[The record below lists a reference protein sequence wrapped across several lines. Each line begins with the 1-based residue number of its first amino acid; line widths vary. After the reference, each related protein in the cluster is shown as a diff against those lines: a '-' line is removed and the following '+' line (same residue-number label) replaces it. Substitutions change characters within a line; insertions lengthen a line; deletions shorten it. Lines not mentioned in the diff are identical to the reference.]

1 MSLGIPFKLES
12 NKMMFAAMPTPR
24 RPRQKPLTI
33 DKFAPRRVPTDCLV
47 LGHVGSERD
56 CLNFAL
62 QTMSDYE
69 AIRRKTL
76 GFSASP
82 KFWIAG
88 HEGVTDKVFDP
99 AQCALFGHDIDI
111 VDEDVDVCWIKVHI
125 ASEPTPYPDRS
136 DLMTQLYAA
145 FEALTKASN
154 IIEEIYMKSEMFID
168 VLDGIKEDEIQTAK
182 KQLGQMLHMDM
193 MDQGGT

>member
-1 MSLGIPFKLES
+1 MAFGIPFKIPES

-24 RPRQKPLTI
+24 RPRQTPLTI

-47 LGHVGSERD
+47 LGHVGPVRE
-56 CLNFAL
+56 CINFAM
-62 QTMSDYE
+62 QTKVDYGDV
-69 AIRRKTL
+69 RRETL

-82 KFWIAG
+82 KFWIDF
-88 HEGVTDKVFDP
+88 HKGVTDVVFDP

-136 DLMTQLYAA
+136 DLMTHLFAA
-145 FEALTKASN
+145 FDALTKASET
-154 IIEEIYMKSEMFID
+154 IDEVQHTD
-168 VLDGIKEDEIQTAK
+168 VLEGIDRHFVKTTQ
-182 KQLGQMLHMDM
+182 KQLGHMLHLDM
-193 MDQGGT
+193 MDQGGR

>member
-1 MSLGIPFKLES
+1 MSLGIPFRLES

-47 LGHVGSERD
+47 LGHVGPIRE
-56 CLNFAL
+56 CINFAM
-62 QTMSDYE
+62 QTKVDYAE
-69 AIRRKTL
+69 VRRETL

-82 KFWIAG
+82 KFWIDF
-88 HEGVTDKVFDP
+88 HKGVTDVVFDP
-99 AQCALFGHDIDI
+99 AQCALFGHHIDI

-125 ASEPTPYPDRS
+125 ASDPTPYPDRS
-136 DLMTQLYAA
+136 DLMTHLFAA
-145 FEALTKASN
+145 FEALTKASQT
-154 IIEEIYMKSEMFID
+154 IDEVQHAD
-168 VLDGIKEDEIQTAK
+168 VLEGIDRHVIKTAAT
-182 KQLGQMLHMDM
+182 QLGHMLHLDM